1 MARRPGVAEQQW
13 RERLRRFDRSG
24 LTVLEFCER
33 ESVSTAGFYA
43 WRRRLAPDPLL
54 GSRPARSA
62 QRPLFVPVSVR
73 SAAAGVQIELPG
85 GAIVRIPPAA
95 DERLLRCCIR
105 AAAELRH
112 DAEGEEGEAC

>member
-1 MARRPGVAEQQW
+1 MARRSGVAEQRW

-33 ESVSTAGFYA
+33 EGVSTAGFYA
-43 WRRRLAPDPLL
+43 WRRRLASQAEPDL
-54 GSRPARSA
+54 RPARSVP
-62 QRPLFVPVSVR
+62 RPLFVPVSVR
-73 SAAAGVQIELPG
+73 SAATGVQIELPG

-105 AAAELRH
+105 AAAELSR
-112 DAEGEEGEAC
+112 DVEGEAC

>member
-1 MARRPGVAEQQW
+1 MARRSGLAEQRW

-33 ESVSTAGFYA
+33 EGVSTASFYA
-43 WRRRLAPDPLL
+43 WRRRLASHAEPDP
-54 GSRPARSA
+54 RPVRSA

-95 DERLLRCCIR
+95 DEGLLRCCIR
-105 AAAELRH
+105 AAAELGR
-112 DAEGEEGEAC
+112 DAEGEAC